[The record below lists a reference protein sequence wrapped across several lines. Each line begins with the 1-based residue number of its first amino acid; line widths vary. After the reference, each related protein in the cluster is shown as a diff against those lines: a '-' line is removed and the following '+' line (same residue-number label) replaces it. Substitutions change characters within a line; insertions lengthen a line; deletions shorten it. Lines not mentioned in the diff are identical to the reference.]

1 MPFRTDGE
9 LARAAETYGNV
20 VTACAAEF
28 GRILVPYGD
37 KDYYAE
43 DFSLLSFEAPYEG
56 LRQAT
61 RQGHINAMMDPN
73 GISLRIPGAYASYYI
88 KEEVLVCSC

>member
-1 MPFRTDGE
+1 ME
-9 LARAAETYGNV
+9 LKQMKDRK
-20 VTACAAEF
+20 

-37 KDYYAE
+37 KDCYAE
-43 DFSLLSFEAPYEG
+43 DFSLLSFEAPYAG

-61 RQGHINAMMDPN
+61 RQGHINAMMDTD
-73 GISLRIPGAYASYYI
+73 GIPLRIPGAYASYYI